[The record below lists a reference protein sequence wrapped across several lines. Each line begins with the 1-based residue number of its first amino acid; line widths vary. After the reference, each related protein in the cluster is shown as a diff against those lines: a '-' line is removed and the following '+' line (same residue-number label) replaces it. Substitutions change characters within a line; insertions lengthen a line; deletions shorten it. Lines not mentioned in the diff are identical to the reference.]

1 MLRLLQLNIYLAI
14 GYFLGGYLGTLIAI
28 PPSHASPIWPAAG
41 IALAGLY
48 VYGPTLVPGL
58 WLGAFATQTY
68 AFLDTSSPEN
78 IASSLIIGTIASTAA
93 TVQAMLGSW
102 LIKRRIGADN
112 ALIDD
117 RSILCF
123 MILGG
128 LLGCLI
134 SASSGMIILYMK
146 GVISLENSAFGWTT
160 WWIGDVIGV
169 LIFTPLMLCFIGL
182 PKQQWRSRIN
192 SVALPLVVIMLLV
205 FALFYLGK
213 KHEESRI
220 RGLFEERIS
229 LLHNAL
235 QNEFSR
241 QIEINQSIKA
251 FFDSSGKITPDDFK
265 TFTQPILTSHPGIQ
279 ALEWIPRIT
288 EHNRSEYEQLLGRT
302 LSIMAFDDKPFDNK
316 QDLLPAAQRS
326 EYFPIVYI
334 EPYRTNEQAF
344 GVDIGTEP
352 VRRITSQL
360 AAVSGKSIATKKIR
374 LVQDALNRSGIMI
387 FTPVYHPPQAVGPE
401 QRRLNLQGFVTN
413 VFYVD
418 NEVNIVKK
426 QFESLQLLLKIT
438 DADVELFNETA
449 AVSGFH
455 LDFPKLEKVNNLQ
468 VADRTWTITYI
479 AAPQFYSEQ
488 VSWNTWWLIL
498 SGFLF
503 TGLSGIGLL
512 MLTGRTMQT
521 EDLVKVR
528 TRELDKVIQQ
538 RNDHNKILQVIAS
551 PMPLDEILDLIIRLT
566 EQSHPDTLCAILL
579 LGGPGRHLHLG
590 SSPNLSSTHSQ
601 ADNPATDHSDAASDS
616 GQAVIEG
623 ILQHPDWPH
632 FAELAEKIGLAAF
645 LSEPVFSSTQ
655 QLLAFFVVYYCSE
668 LHSEA
673 VLINEV
679 SDLIQLTSIAI
690 ERKRSEEHIIHLA
703 FFDALTDLPNRRL
716 FSDHLEK
723 SLSRAL
729 RCHNTGGAL
738 LYLDLDHFKT
748 LNDSLGHSF
757 GDELLIQ
764 VSNRLQACI
773 SEEDTVARLGGDE
786 FVLLLNRKEITQDAM
801 LEQALTMAEQVI
813 SALQAPYQLKGHTHH
828 ITTSIG
834 ITLIPQPGAS
844 SGELLKQADTAMYH
858 AKNRGRNSISF
869 YDEDMQRRA
878 NQRLILEKDLHNALL
893 EQQFSLY
900 YQPQFD
906 GNQHLIGA
914 EALLR
919 WHHPEKGMIPPADF
933 VPVAEETNLILSI
946 GEWVLRE
953 ACQQLQKW
961 PDLPHLAVNISPKQ
975 FHQPH
980 LDLQIAKIMAEYRI
994 TTPRLLLEITEGSL
1008 FKDMNDSVAKLQ
1020 AMQNLGI
1027 DIAIDDFGTGYSS
1040 LAYLKMLPLNQLKI
1054 DRCFIRD
1061 ICSDTADAAIVD
1073 TIIVMAK
1080 HLGLAVIAEGVQT
1093 AEQLQYLQ
1101 DKGCKTFQGYF
1112 FSEPLSAEEF
1122 TRQYMQDKKICDD

>member
-48 VYGPTLVPGL
+48 VYGPALVPGL

-93 TVQAMLGSW
+93 TAQAMLGSW
-102 LIKRRIGADN
+102 LIKRRIGSDN
-112 ALIDD
+112 PLIDD
-117 RSILCF
+117 RSILYF
-123 MILGG
+123 MALGG

-134 SASSGMIILYMK
+134 SASCGIIILYLK

-169 LIFTPLMLCFIGL
+169 LIFTPLMLCFIGV

-192 SVALPLVVIMLLV
+192 PVALPLLVIMLLV

-213 KHEESRI
+213 KHEETRI
-220 RGLFEERIS
+220 RALFEERIS

-241 QIEINQSIKA
+241 HFEINQSIKA
-251 FFDSSGKITPDDFK
+251 FFDSSSKITPNDFK
-265 TFTQPILTSHPGIQ
+265 TFTQPILTNHPGIQ

-288 EHNRSEYEQLLGRT
+288 EHNRSEYEQLLGRSLT
-302 LSIMAFDDKPFDNK
+302 IKAFDDKPFDNK
-316 QDLLPAAQRS
+316 QQLLPAAPSS
-326 EYFPIVYI
+326 EYFPVVYI
-334 EPYRTNEQAF
+334 EPYRTNERAF

-352 VRRITSQL
+352 VRRNTSQL
-360 AAVSGKSIATKKIR
+360 AANSGKSIATTKIH
-374 LVQDALNRSGIMI
+374 LVQDTLNRSGIMI
-387 FTPVYHPPQAVGPE
+387 FTPVYHPPQAAATPE
-401 QRRLNLQGFVTN
+401 ERRLNLQGFVTN
-413 VFYVD
+413 VFFVD
-418 NEVNIVKK
+418 NEVNLVKK

-438 DADVELFNETA
+438 DADVELFDETA
-449 AVSGFH
+449 AVSSFH
-455 LDFPKLEKVNNLQ
+455 LDFPKLEKVINLQ
-468 VADRTWTITYI
+468 LADRIWTVTYI
-479 AAPQFYSEQ
+479 ATQQFYSEQ

-528 TRELDKVIQQ
+528 THELDNVIQQ
-538 RNDHNKILQVIAS
+538 RNDHNKILQAIAS
-551 PMPLDEILDLIIRLT
+551 PMPLDEILNLIIRLT
-566 EQSHPDTLCAILL
+566 ELSHPDTLCAILL
-579 LGGPGRHLHLG
+579 LDGPGRHLHPG
-590 SSPNLSSTHSQ
+590 SAPNLPGIRSQ
-601 ADNPATDHSDAASDS
+601 TADNTAIDNSGATGDS
-616 GQAVIEG
+616 GQAVIES
-623 ILQHPDWPH
+623 IRQHPDWPH
-632 FAELAEKIGLAAF
+632 FAELAEKKGLTAF
-645 LSEPVFSSTQ
+645 LSEPVFSSSQ
-655 QLLAFFVVYYCSE
+655 QLLAFFVIYYCKE

-673 VLINEV
+673 ELIAEV
-679 SDLIQLTSIAI
+679 SDLVQLTSIAI

-723 SLSRAL
+723 SLSRTL
-729 RCHNTGGAL
+729 RSHNTGGAL

-757 GDELLIQ
+757 GDELLVQ

-773 SEEDTVARLGGDE
+773 HEEDTVARLGGDE

-801 LEQALTMAEQVI
+801 LEEALTMAEQVL

-834 ITLIPQPGAS
+834 ITLIPQPGTSA
-844 SGELLKQADTAMYH
+844 GELLKQADTAMYH

-869 YDEDMQRRA
+869 YDDDMQRRA
-878 NQRLILEKDLHNALL
+878 NQRLMLEKDLHNALL

-906 GNQHLIGA
+906 GNRHLIGA

-919 WHHPEKGMIPPADF
+919 WHHPEKGMIPPTDF
-933 VPVAEETNLILSI
+933 VPVAEETNLILAI

-953 ACQQLQKW
+953 ACLQLQKW

-980 LDLQIAKIMAEYRI
+980 LDVQIAKIMAEYGI

-1054 DRCFIRD
+1054 DRCFVRD
-1061 ICSDTADAAIVD
+1061 ICSDTTDAAIVD
-1073 TIIVMAK
+1073 TIIVMAR
-1080 HLGLAVIAEGVQT
+1080 HLGLSVIAEGVQT
-1093 AEQLQYLQ
+1093 AEQLQSLQ
-1101 DKGCKTFQGYF
+1101 DKGCKTFQGYY
-1112 FSEPLSAEEF
+1112 FSVPLSAEEF
-1122 TRQYMQDKKICDD
+1122 TRQYMQDKKS

>member
-48 VYGPTLVPGL
+48 VYGSALVPGL

-93 TVQAMLGSW
+93 TAQAMLGSW
-102 LIKRRIGADN
+102 LIKRRIGSDN
-112 ALIDD
+112 PLIDD

-123 MILGG
+123 MTLGG
-128 LLGCLI
+128 LLGCLV
-134 SASSGMIILYMK
+134 SASCGMIILYLK
-146 GVISLENSAFGWTT
+146 GVISFENSAFGWTT

-169 LIFTPLMLCFIGL
+169 LIFTPLMLCFIGV

-192 SVALPLVVIMLLV
+192 PVALPLLVIMLLV

-251 FFDSSGKITPDDFK
+251 FFDSSGKITPNDFK
-265 TFTQPILTSHPGIQ
+265 TFTQPILANHPGIQ

-302 LSIMAFDDKPFDNK
+302 LTIMAFDDKPVDNK
-316 QDLLPAAQRS
+316 QQLLPAAPRS
-326 EYFPIVYI
+326 EYFPVVYI
-334 EPYRTNEQAF
+334 EPYRTNEKAF
-344 GVDIGTEP
+344 GVDIGTES

-360 AAVSGKSIATKKIR
+360 AEVSGKSIATKKIR
-374 LVQDALNRSGIMI
+374 LVQDTLDRSGIMI
-387 FTPVYHPPQAVGPE
+387 FTPVYHPPQAAATPE
-401 QRRLNLQGFVTN
+401 ERRLNLQGFVTN

-438 DADVELFNETA
+438 DAGIELFDETA

-455 LDFPKLEKVNNLQ
+455 LDFPKLEKAINLQ
-468 VADRTWTITYI
+468 LADRTWTVTYI
-479 AAPQFYSEQ
+479 ATQQFYSEQ

-521 EDLVKVR
+521 EDLVKIR
-528 TRELDKVIQQ
+528 TRQLDKVIQQ
-538 RNDHNKILQVIAS
+538 RNDHNKILQAIAS
-551 PMPLDEILDLIIRLT
+551 PMPLDEILNLIVHLT
-566 EQSHPDTLCAILL
+566 ERSHPDTLCTILL
-579 LGGPGRHLHLG
+579 PDGSGQHVHLG
-590 SSPNLSSTHSQ
+590 SAPDLPSVHSQ
-601 ADNPATDHSDAASDS
+601 SQDEAAVVNCKFTGDSAHAAADIRH
-616 GQAVIEG
+616 
-623 ILQHPDWPH
+623 HPDWLP
-632 FAELAEKIGLAAF
+632 FAKQAEKSGLEAF

-655 QLLAFFVVYYCSE
+655 QLLAFFVVYYSHE
-668 LHSEA
+668 QHSEA
-673 VLINEV
+673 MLIDEV
-679 SDLIQLTSIAI
+679 SDLVQLTSIAI

-729 RCHNTGGAL
+729 RHHNAGGAL

-773 SEEDTVARLGGDE
+773 DEEDTVARLGGDE
-786 FVLLLNRKEITQDAM
+786 FVLLTPCSTFKR
-801 LEQALTMAEQVI
+801 
-813 SALQAPYQLKGHTHH
+813 
-828 ITTSIG
+828 
-834 ITLIPQPGAS
+834 QPKRRNA
-844 SGELLKQADTAMYH
+844 KADYP
-858 AKNRGRNSISF
+858 KVCSKKRPRC
-869 YDEDMQRRA
+869 E
-878 NQRLILEKDLHNALL
+878 
-893 EQQFSLY
+893 
-900 YQPQFD
+900 
-906 GNQHLIGA
+906 
-914 EALLR
+914 
-919 WHHPEKGMIPPADF
+919 PA
-933 VPVAEETNLILSI
+933 
-946 GEWVLRE
+946 
-953 ACQQLQKW
+953 
-961 PDLPHLAVNISPKQ
+961 
-975 FHQPH
+975 
-980 LDLQIAKIMAEYRI
+980 
-994 TTPRLLLEITEGSL
+994 
-1008 FKDMNDSVAKLQ
+1008 
-1020 AMQNLGI
+1020 
-1027 DIAIDDFGTGYSS
+1027 
-1040 LAYLKMLPLNQLKI
+1040 
-1054 DRCFIRD
+1054 
-1061 ICSDTADAAIVD
+1061 IC
-1073 TIIVMAK
+1073 
-1080 HLGLAVIAEGVQT
+1080 E
-1093 AEQLQYLQ
+1093 
-1101 DKGCKTFQGYF
+1101 
-1112 FSEPLSAEEF
+1112 
-1122 TRQYMQDKKICDD
+1122 